1 MQVTQSLR
9 VLCIRLLTE
18 IKKIKKEQ
26 ESYTI
31 KNKIIY

>member
-18 IKKIKKEQ
+18 IKKKKEQ